1 MWGVPGYF
9 GGEPE
14 QPVSRDVVAGMA
26 RSHDDA
32 PAQCQIDLVD
42 DVDATVAK
50 AEEMGGRAVVPAY
63 DASIVRQ
70 AVLADPQGAAF
81 TVSKITVGG

>member
-1 MWGVPGYF
+1 
-9 GGEPE
+9 
-14 QPVSRDVVAGMA
+14 MA

-32 PAQCQIDLVD
+32 PAQCQIDFWVD

-50 AEEMGGRAVVPAY
+50 AEEMGGREVVPAY

-70 AVLADPQGAAF
+70 AVLADQQGAVF